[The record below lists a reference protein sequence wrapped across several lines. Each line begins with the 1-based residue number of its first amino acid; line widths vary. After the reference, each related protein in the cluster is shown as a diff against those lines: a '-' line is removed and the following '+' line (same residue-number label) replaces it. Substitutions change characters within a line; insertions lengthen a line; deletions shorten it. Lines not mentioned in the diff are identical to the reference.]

1 MNPVCLISQV
11 ALPLS
16 DSYDLLDVFIGVTDT
31 AESKFGFNLY
41 SFTVIL
47 VIFVKNL
54 KKFPKSSQSSTP
66 MSDFLQSQAL
76 LSAVQFVFFMI
87 SLVFVMLVVSLVAIL
102 VYNPMIIA
110 NFIIYLYLQL
120 HRTV

>member
-1 MNPVCLISQV
+1 M
-11 ALPLS
+11 
-16 DSYDLLDVFIGVTDT
+16 LDIFIGVTDT
-31 AESKFGFNLY
+31 AESKFRFILHY
-41 SFTVIL
+41 FTVIL

-66 MSDFLQSQAL
+66 MSDFLQSEAL
-76 LSAVQFVFFMI
+76 LSAVQFVFLII

-102 VYNPMIIA
+102 VYNPIIIA
-110 NFIIYLYLQL
+110 NFIIFLYLQL